1 MGGHDRR
8 KREEWG
14 REVVT
19 FECVLFLLLA
29 GHALADYPL
38 QGDFLANGKNRN
50 TELGKIFWPYAL
62 PSHALIHGGCVLLI
76 TGSLWLAIAESV
88 IHGITDWLKCEK
100 KISLF
105 TDQMVHVICKVLWA
119 FIWLWSRS

>member
-1 MGGHDRR
+1 MNY
-8 KREEWG
+8 E
-14 REVVT
+14 
-19 FECVLFLLLA
+19 VLFMLLA

-62 PSHALIHGGCVLLI
+62 PSHALIHGGTVFLI
-76 TGSLWLAIAESV
+76 THSLPCAIAETI
-88 IHGITDWLKCEK
+88 IHGVTDWLKCEK

-105 TDQMVHVICKVLWA
+105 QDQLIHVLCKVLWA
-119 FIWLWSRS
+119 FMVQS